1 MSEHSP
7 APPSDL
13 DDLQA
18 LSRRLGADLTLV
30 QGSGGNTSIKDG
42 DVLWVKAS
50 GTWLINAEEQ
60 EILVPV
66 DLPRV
71 EATLKAGGSDFN
83 DATLAGKLRPSIETS
98 LHCQLP
104 HHVVIHV
111 HSVNAIA
118 WNVQQS
124 AINRLKERLSGID
137 WRYIPYA
144 KPGASL
150 TAQVTRVLSD
160 EPGEPVLLV
169 LENHGLVLGGDTC
182 DSVEALLADVETR
195 LHLPARQTPE
205 PATSK
210 VASGLAGTDDWR
222 LPQTPDIHGIAFD
235 HYAIEVATGGALIP
249 DHAVF
254 LEKKVPV
261 CVSPDDI
268 ATTISQYRSKYGDE
282 PDWMIVRDAGVV
294 LSRRIGAAGEAQLRG
309 LAMISLRI
317 PPGSTIGYIDE
328 KAAAELQTWDAEIYR
343 KKLDEDRPR
352 QS

>member
-1 MSEHSP
+1 M
-7 APPSDL
+7 
-13 DDLQA
+13 
-18 LSRRLGADLTLV
+18 
-30 QGSGGNTSIKDG
+30 
-42 DVLWVKAS
+42 
-50 GTWLINAEEQ
+50 
-60 EILVPV
+60 
-66 DLPRV
+66 
-71 EATLKAGGSDFN
+71 
-83 DATLAGKLRPSIETS
+83 
-98 LHCQLP
+98 
-104 HHVVIHV
+104 
-111 HSVNAIA
+111 
-118 WNVQQS
+118 
-124 AINRLKERLSGID
+124 
-137 WRYIPYA
+137 
-144 KPGASL
+144 
-150 TAQVTRVLSD
+150 
-160 EPGEPVLLV
+160 
-169 LENHGLVLGGDTC
+169 
-182 DSVEALLADVETR
+182 
-195 LHLPARQTPE
+195 HLPARQTPE

-235 HYAIEVATGGALIP
+235 HYTIEVATGGALIP

-261 CVSPDDI
+261 CASPDDI